1 MEFDESRAY
10 SAINADKVKVGSKG
24 FFADNLGCLRDLVFN
39 SSKYKPRPLMG
50 IAKQSKMA
58 RFRDSNAM
66 PYNLFYLVE
75 EPHKESKEGELCTYR
90 ELSMWLAQANGE
102 WKYSEG
108 ILSNNCLQYDSG
120 LENDTVNSN
129 TRNHMLVRK
138 WGDREWHSPTREYM
152 GIK

>member
-1 MEFDESRAY
+1 MEFDKSRAY

-24 FFADNLGCLRDLVFN
+24 YFADNLGCLRDLVFN

-75 EPHKESKEGELCTYR
+75 EPHKESKEEELCTEG
-90 ELSMWLAQANGE
+90 ELSKWLADGNGLFKNIINICTPYYCFYDGRE
-102 WKYSEG
+102 DK
-108 ILSNNCLQYDSG
+108 IVDKNNK
-120 LENDTVNSN
+120 
-129 TRNHMLVRK
+129 VRK